1 MQIQCQGHGTKL
13 FAAWPTVNFHF
24 DKPCCI
30 VLSLFAFALSLPTS
44 PFCVLEPSSCA
55 APHQR
60 GLVSPLMFQSL
71 CLVYLCH
78 LSPYCCPRPHLFGR
92 LSAVH
97 FMTAHTVNPVFQQ
110 NKSTALPVTLWTCC
124 QCPAP
129 PSSYPWTW
137 IDWPGGLLLCV
148 CVCMCNKMVL
158 STVTHSAYGLRID
171 SWCHSCISD
180 MQSERMHSNPEH
192 VFFVLFWTC

>member
-97 FMTAHTVNPVFQQ
+97 FMTAHTVNPVFSAEQID
-110 NKSTALPVTLWTCC
+110 C
-124 QCPAP
+124 
-129 PSSYPWTW
+129 PSSDSMDMLSVSRP
-137 IDWPGGLLLCV
+137 PFLLSLNLNRLAWRTVAV
-148 CVCMCNKMVL
+148 CVCLYV
-158 STVTHSAYGLRID
+158 
-171 SWCHSCISD
+171 
-180 MQSERMHSNPEH
+180 
-192 VFFVLFWTC
+192 